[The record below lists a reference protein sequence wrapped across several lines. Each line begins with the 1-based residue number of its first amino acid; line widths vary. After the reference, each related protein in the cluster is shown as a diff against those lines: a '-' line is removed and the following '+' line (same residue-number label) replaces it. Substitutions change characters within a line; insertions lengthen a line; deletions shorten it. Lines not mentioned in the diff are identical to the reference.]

1 MIQRL
6 IAFLAR
12 HATAVLAIG
21 VLAGLALPSWSAVAR
36 PALGPAVWLLL
47 VVAVIRVDWPQIRAH
62 LRRRA
67 LLGAAMVW
75 MLVGAPLAMWA
86 VLGNTALAPGLVTA
100 MVLMAGSSPINSAPA
115 LALLLGLDGAL
126 SLLLLFVATVVMP
139 MILPFI
145 ALYVLGLEL
154 AVTPWEWMARLGL
167 FIATALVAGGAVRW
181 AVGRARLKRWA
192 DGFDLFVV
200 FLLLLFAIAIMDGV
214 GARLAA
220 QPAFVLGTVALAFGG
235 YTALLV
241 AGGLLF
247 QPWGRVMGLTVGFTN
262 ANRNMG
268 VMLAV
273 LPAGADPDIALFFAL
288 GQLPMYIMPAILAP
302 LFRRMVRHRHPGEP
316 LA

>member
-100 MVLMAGSSPINSAPA
+100 MVLMAGSF
-115 LALLLGLDGAL
+115 LALLAIPVNFDYPVFAVLIFLNGFGGGIFTAPNTLSCLAHVFEEEKALEKLEGVL
-126 SLLLLFVATVVMP
+126 SL
-139 MILPFI
+139 
-145 ALYVLGLEL
+145 
-154 AVTPWEWMARLGL
+154 
-167 FIATALVAGGAVRW
+167 
-181 AVGRARLKRWA
+181 
-192 DGFDLFVV
+192 
-200 FLLLLFAIAIMDGV
+200 
-214 GARLAA
+214 
-220 QPAFVLGTVALAFGG
+220 
-235 YTALLV
+235 
-241 AGGLLF
+241 
-247 QPWGRVMGLTVGFTN
+247 
-262 ANRNMG
+262 
-268 VMLAV
+268 
-273 LPAGADPDIALFFAL
+273 
-288 GQLPMYIMPAILAP
+288 
-302 LFRRMVRHRHPGEP
+302 
-316 LA
+316 

>member
-126 SLLLLFVATVVMP
+126 SLLLL
-139 MILPFI
+139 
-145 ALYVLGLEL
+145 L
-154 AVTPWEWMARLGL
+154 AQ
-167 FIATALVAGGAVRW
+167 
-181 AVGRARLKRWA
+181 
-192 DGFDLFVV
+192 
-200 FLLLLFAIAIMDGV
+200 LLLLLLSGV
-214 GARLAA
+214 NRFQRLRIIRIRL
-220 QPAFVLGTVALAFGG
+220 PID
-235 YTALLV
+235 
-241 AGGLLF
+241 
-247 QPWGRVMGLTVGFTN
+247 FTN
-262 ANRNMG
+262 PSSQLVFIGQIGEVHHQIKQLNRN
-268 VMLAV
+268 LW
-273 LPAGADPDIALFFAL
+273 P
-288 GQLPMYIMPAILAP
+288 
-302 LFRRMVRHRHPGEP
+302 
-316 LA
+316 